1 MKAAAKRRP
10 RLGLLIAM
18 LALSALVVGV
28 AEAAKGKKV
37 KASIETA
44 TDVIDNGNQGNN
56 NGNPIQGDE
65 IGTSC
70 TGNKRAVGA
79 GGKWSFENPSAPDET
94 AAQIQILELGKK
106 SLTARGAT
114 DVGGSGTSTFTAQ
127 LVCLKAKDLK
137 IKLRSASDSVDV
149 GQVTG
154 NGSTNPV
161 GPVEVACGKKSR
173 VLGAGWSWDF
183 VNSDTPPDEPAQAES
198 IDIGKKKVIGV
209 GQSDVNADVQEF
221 TVQAVC
227 IKKPGDAGLKVKIRT
242 ASDTF
247 DSTGQANNDGGVV
260 ISDPVQAK
268 CKKKERAVG
277 AGTDWSYSN
286 PEDPQNTAAEIE
298 SLDIGKKSVT
308 GIGGSDTN
316 ATSTFTV
323 QAVCVS
329 KKS

>member
-1 MKAAAKRRP
+1 MRDAFRRRP
-10 RLGLLIAM
+10 VGLVVCAVALCAM
-18 LALSALVVGV
+18 AVGV
-28 AEAAKGKKV
+28 AQAAKGGKV
-37 KASIETA
+37 KAKIVTA
-44 TDVIDNGNQGNN
+44 TDVLDDTALQGNN
-56 NGNPIQGDE
+56 NGNPVQGEE
-65 IGTSC
+65 IDANC
-70 TGNKRAVGA
+70 AGNKRAVGA
-79 GGKWSFENPSAPDET
+79 GGTWSHSNPANPDET
-94 AAQIQILELGKK
+94 PTQLQILELGKK
-106 SLTARGAT
+106 SLAARGASDT
-114 DVGGSGTSTFTAQ
+114 NADSSSFTAQ

-137 IKLRSASDSVDV
+137 IKVRSASDSVDV
-149 GQVTG
+149 GQLTG
-154 NGSTNPV
+154 NGATNPV

-198 IDIGKKKVIGV
+198 IDIGKKKVTGL
-209 GQSDVNADVQEF
+209 GQSDTNADTQEF

-242 ASDTF
+242 ASVTYDT
-247 DSTGQANNDGGVV
+247 TGQANNDGGVF
-260 ISDPVQAK
+260 ISDPVRAK

-323 QAVCVS
+323 QAVCV